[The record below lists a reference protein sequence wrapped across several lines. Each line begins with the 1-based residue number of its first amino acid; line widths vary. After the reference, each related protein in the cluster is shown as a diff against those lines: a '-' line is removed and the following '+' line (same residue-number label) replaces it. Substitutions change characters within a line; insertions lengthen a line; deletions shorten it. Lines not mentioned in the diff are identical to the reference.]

1 MKRFLQFITFVS
13 MFFAGFL
20 ALNYCV
26 FSGITFLLG
35 LPHNTVFYVL
45 MFVAA
50 ASYPSATLIERTVS
64 NSLTRCFYTAAAVWM
79 GISFYL
85 LCLLVIYGLISFFVK
100 IPHETAE
107 ILIGLLTAVVTI
119 YSIVNAL
126 FLDIKEIEIPLKG
139 LKEDLR
145 MVHLSDIHIGSTRNS
160 GYMKRIVVETNN
172 LKPDLVVITGDLV
185 DGSAKL
191 HRHTFK
197 AINDLDAPV
206 FFVTGNHD
214 FYEGKDE
221 IFRVL
226 SDTNIKILTNKIVEC
241 SGIQIIGVDYSL
253 KVDHL
258 EKILKKLDINRKKPS
273 ILLYHIPNG
282 LKVSNQSG
290 INLQLSGHTHNGQMF
305 PFNLIVKI
313 FFPHINGLYEYE
325 NEILKTYMYVS
336 SGTGTWGPPMRLG
349 SRCEI
354 TLINLKS

>member
-1 MKRFLQFITFVS
+1 MKRFPQFITFVS
-13 MFFAGFL
+13 MFFMGFL

-26 FSGITFLLG
+26 FSGMVFLLG
-35 LPHNTVFYVL
+35 LPQNRFFYVL

-50 ASYPSATLIERTVS
+50 ASYPAATLLERMVS
-64 NSLTRCFYTAAAVWM
+64 NNLTRCFYTAASAWM

-85 LCLLVIYGLISFFVK
+85 LCFLVIYGILSFFVK
-100 IPHETAE
+100 IPHEAAG
-107 ILIGLLTAVVTI
+107 ILIGILTSALSI
-119 YSIVNAL
+119 YSIVNSL
-126 FLDIKEIEIPLKG
+126 FLDIKEIEIPLNG
-139 LKEDLR
+139 LKRDLR
-145 MVHLSDIHIGSTRNS
+145 IVQLSDIHIGSIRNS
-160 GYMKRIVVETNN
+160 GYMERIVAEVKN

-226 SDTNIKILTNKIVEC
+226 SDTDLKVLTNEIVEC
-241 SGIQIIGVDYSL
+241 SGIQIIGVDYSFRA
-253 KVDHL
+253 DHL
-258 EKILKKLDINRKKPS
+258 EKILKKLNINKKKPS
-273 ILLYHIPNG
+273 ILLYHIPRG
-282 LKVSNQSG
+282 LKVSNQAG
-290 INLQLSGHTHNGQMF
+290 INLQLSGHTHNGQIF
-305 PFNLIVKI
+305 PFNFLVKM
-313 FFPHINGLYEYE
+313 FFPYIKGLYEYE
-325 NEILKTYMYVS
+325 TEFLKTYMYVS
-336 SGTGTWGPPMRLG
+336 PGTGTWCPPMRLG

>member
-1 MKRFLQFITFVS
+1 MKEFPQFAVFIS
-13 MFFAGFL
+13 MFFTGFL

-26 FSGITFLLG
+26 FSGMTFLLG

-50 ASYPSATLIERTVS
+50 ASYPSTTLIEKTVS

-85 LCLLVIYGLISFFVK
+85 LCFLVIYGILSFFVK
-100 IPHETAE
+100 IPNETAG
-107 ILIGLLTAVVTI
+107 ILIVVLTVLVSI

-126 FLDIKEIEIPLKG
+126 FLDIKKIEIPLNG
-139 LKEDLR
+139 LERDLR
-145 MVHLSDIHIGSTRNS
+145 MVQLSDIHIGSTRNS

-197 AINDLDAPV
+197 AVDDLDAPV

-221 IFRVL
+221 ILRVL
-226 SDTNIKILTNKIVEC
+226 SDTNIKILTNESVEC

-273 ILLYHIPNG
+273 ILLYHLPKG
-282 LKVSNQSG
+282 LKVSNQLG
-290 INLQLSGHTHNGQMF
+290 INLQLSGHTHSGQLF

-313 FFPHINGLYEYE
+313 FFPQINGLYEYE

-336 SGTGTWGPPMRLG
+336 PGTGTWGPPMRLG
-349 SRCEI
+349 SKCEI